1 MIEIAGTKLFI
12 PVRAPGAVFEATGEA
27 GPGNGEV
34 DIRAIESSLTEAKAL
49 YM

>member
-12 PVRAPGAVFEATGEA
+12 PVHAPGAVFEATGD
-27 GPGNGEV
+27 NGEA

-49 YM
+49 FM